1 MEIVNSTAE
10 LRARVH
16 AWRGQ
21 GNGIALVPTMGN
33 LHAGHLKLVRH
44 ARTVAERVVASIFV
58 NPMQFGPE
66 EDFATYPRTLA
77 ADATALM
84 EADADLLFV
93 PDAREIRAADLDT
106 TTRVEVP
113 GLSAI
118 LCGAFR
124 PVFFT
129 GVATVVARLF
139 NMVQPDIAIF
149 GEKDYQQLVL
159 IRRMVD
165 ELCFPVSIEGVATVR
180 EADGLALSSRNQYLN
195 ATERAMAPRLYRT
208 LCGVQAQVEA
218 GATDYAALEA
228 GAMGDLAAAGFRP
241 DYVSIRRTTDLAEPA
256 PQDTALR
263 VLSAAWLGT
272 ARLIDNIE
280 ISIS

>member
-1 MEIVNSTAE
+1 VESLGSTAQ
-10 LRARVH
+10 LRERIRH
-16 AWRGQ
+16 WRERGER
-21 GNGIALVPTMGN
+21 IALVPTMGN

-44 ARTVAERVVASIFV
+44 GCAIADRVVVSLFV
-58 NPMQFGPE
+58 NPMQFGPD

-77 ADATALM
+77 ADTAALM
-84 EADADLLFV
+84 EVDADLLFV
-93 PDAREIRAADLDT
+93 PDAREIRADDLEK

-113 GLSAI
+113 GLSTI

-129 GVATVVARLF
+129 GVATVVTRLF

-165 ELCFPVSIEGVATVR
+165 ELCFPVTVEAVATVR

-195 ATERAMAPRLYRT
+195 ATQRATAPRLYRI
-208 LCGVQAQVEA
+208 LRGVRARVAA
-218 GATDYAALEA
+218 GARDYPGLEA
-228 GAMGDLAAAGFRP
+228 GAMAELAAAGFRP
-241 DYVSIRRTTDLAEPA
+241 DYVSIRRADDLAEPA
-256 PQDTALR
+256 PQDRRLR
-263 VLSAAWLGT
+263 LLAAAWLGT
-272 ARLIDNIE
+272 ARLIDNVG

>member
-1 MEIVNSTAE
+1 MRERI
-10 LRARVH
+10 RH
-16 AWRGQ
+16 WRERGER
-21 GNGIALVPTMGN
+21 IALVPTMGN

-44 ARTVAERVVASIFV
+44 GCAIADRVVVSLFV
-58 NPMQFGPE
+58 NPMQFGPD

-77 ADATALM
+77 ADTAALM
-84 EADADLLFV
+84 EVDADLLFV
-93 PDAREIRAADLDT
+93 PDAREIRADDLEK

-113 GLSAI
+113 GLSTI

-129 GVATVVARLF
+129 GVATVVTRLF

-165 ELCFPVSIEGVATVR
+165 ELCFPVTVEAVATVR

-195 ATERAMAPRLYRT
+195 ATQRATAPRLYRI
-208 LCGVQAQVEA
+208 LRGVRA
-218 GATDYAALEA
+218 
-228 GAMGDLAAAGFRP
+228 
-241 DYVSIRRTTDLAEPA
+241 
-256 PQDTALR
+256 
-263 VLSAAWLGT
+263 
-272 ARLIDNIE
+272 
-280 ISIS
+280 